1 MCYKAT
7 ILTIALV
14 LVICA
19 VNSTEGSDR
28 RTKYG
33 CEGTTVDIECE
44 EGRVIN
50 LVRANFGRFS
60 ISICND
66 MGNTTWSTNCIQ
78 PTTLRELKKRC
89 GSKARCR
96 IPVSSRLFGDPCPDT
111 HKYVE
116 VHYTCEPKLS
126 PPTTS
131 HAIPPWLLDLS
142 ATPAPR
148 PAKPKTTTTTTV
160 ATTEKTTRPTTVS
173 TTKLVPTVD
182 NVIDSEDV
190 EDEHDYTVGPREG
203 LERTDL
209 LVLESL
215 LEHCPPVTTRNLFWN
230 WTSSGDL
237 AIQPCP
243 GGSSGFAKWRCGSD
257 STWYLGSPDL
267 SECQSHWLAR
277 LETRLR
283 KGEPVV
289 TLANELADLT
299 SERTL
304 YGGDLGMITQLLQS
318 LAHRARQELFSTPSQ
333 EETERVTGS
342 LAIATLSVGNAL
354 LEDKHMAAW
363 ADLQPVERAQVGSN
377 LVLALQENAFFQAES
392 INVEKKILT
401 EESNLVSSMRIMRAR
416 DLADQHFVS
425 SNGEVSISIP
435 GTSLVENSE
444 NGAVRLVFFH
454 YNNLDHVL
462 PSSTNGVKFLNSHI
476 ASAAISQGHSSH
488 LSSPLTATF
497 GHVETSGMSGASC
510 VWWDYVSRTWA
521 EEGCWVLSSNASST
535 TCQCSHLGS
544 MAVLMEEAGSNTFAA
559 PHSTQASPST
569 LTVVI
574 AAIVS
579 IVICAVT
586 VTATFIIFRRFS
598 KGSLGCS
605 SASVPCLEPG
615 ENGSPGYYPYLS
627 SSATSTTIT
636 ASTPDK
642 VAASHSQYFLNN
654 ECQVLRP
661 LMIAPIGPNSTIYR
675 ATFANGQQAHV
686 IPIDSSCPEQQQQQ
700 QAQQGQQG
708 AGQKYQFRPITPS
721 ASHIYM
727 EIDPVY
733 NSETMSDILVSDMSD
748 DDLRRSSEDTNIGS
762 ERLQQQQQGS
772 NRPTLT
778 SASTMHPVRV
788 RQAEEVATATQQ
800 LMAGTYN
807 PRASHNW
814 NWRGPQH
821 HGHHVFQ

>member
-1 MCYKAT
+1 M
-7 ILTIALV
+7 
-14 LVICA
+14 
-19 VNSTEGSDR
+19 
-28 RTKYG
+28 
-33 CEGTTVDIECE
+33 TVDIECE

-148 PAKPKTTTTTTV
+148 PAKPKTITTTTV
-160 ATTEKTTRPTTVS
+160 ATTEKTTRPTTTVS

-267 SECQSHWLAR
+267 SECQSHWLTR
-277 LETRLR
+277 LETKLR
-283 KGEPVV
+283 KGGSVISV
-289 TLANELADLT
+289 SSELSGLT
-299 SERTL
+299 EIKTL
-304 YGGDLGMITQLLQS
+304 YGGDLSMITQLLQS
-318 LAHRARQELFSTPSQ
+318 LAHKARQDLFSIANQ
-333 EETERVTGS
+333 EEKEMTASQLGENTLKVGS
-342 LAIATLSVGNAL
+342 NL
-354 LEDKHMAAW
+354 LEDNQMLAW
-363 ADLQPVERAQVGSN
+363 SDLEPVERAQVGSN
-377 LVLALQENAFFQAES
+377 LVLAIQENTFFQADT
-392 INVEKKILT
+392 INIEKNIVMM
-401 EESNLVSSMRIMRAR
+401 EDNLLSSLRIMRAR
-416 DLADQHFVS
+416 DLYDQEFLSRHGNVK
-425 SNGEVSISIP
+425 IIIP
-435 GTSLVENSE
+435 AESLMENSE

-462 PSSTNGVKFLNSHI
+462 PSSTNGIKFLNSHI
-476 ASAAISQGHSSH
+476 ASASLSKGHATLLSH
-488 LSSPLTATF
+488 PLTASFT
-497 GHVETSGMSGASC
+497 HLESEGMANPSC
-510 VWWDYVSRTWA
+510 VWWDYVSRTWS
-521 EEGCWVLSSNASST
+521 EEGCWVLETNASQT
-535 TCQCSHLGS
+535 KCQCDHLGNF
-544 MAVLMEEAGSNTFAA
+544 AVLMEESAMVAA
-559 PHSTQASPST
+559 PHSVETSPNTS
-569 LTVVI
+569 TVVI
-574 AAIVS
+574 AAVVS
-579 IVICAVT
+579 IVICVVT
-586 VTATFIIFRRFS
+586 IAATFIIVRRFS
-598 KGSLGCS
+598 KGVCKNKL
-605 SASVPCLEPG
+605 PCLEAS
-615 ENGSPGYYPYLS
+615 ESSPGYYPYLS
-627 SSATSTTIT
+627 SSNTSTTIT
-636 ASTPDK
+636 ASSPDK
-642 VAASHSQYFLNN
+642 NTAPGHGGSQYFLNN

-661 LMIAPIGPNSTIYR
+661 LMITPIGPHSTIYR

-686 IPIDSSCPEQQQQQ
+686 IPIEPNSAND
-700 QAQQGQQG
+700 GN
-708 AGQKYQFRPITPS
+708 KYQFRPITPS

-733 NSETMSDILVSDMSD
+733 NSDTMSDILVSDTSD
-748 DDLRRSSEDTNIGS
+748 DELKRSSDDTAPAHARPSHVTSRLLHHHQPATHATLNINSLNARSLHRTDSTDWEARGLEREAARGS
-762 ERLQQQQQGS
+762 FQPSTLAGLHSRTQPGNWSGWANTGARFPQQQQQPGS
-772 NRPTLT
+772 
-778 SASTMHPVRV
+778 
-788 RQAEEVATATQQ
+788 VAANTIH
-800 LMAGTYN
+800 
-807 PRASHNW
+807 S
-814 NWRGPQH
+814 
-821 HGHHVFQ
+821 VFQ

>member
-1 MCYKAT
+1 M
-7 ILTIALV
+7 
-14 LVICA
+14 
-19 VNSTEGSDR
+19 
-28 RTKYG
+28 
-33 CEGTTVDIECE
+33 
-44 EGRVIN
+44 
-50 LVRANFGRFS
+50 
-60 ISICND
+60 
-66 MGNTTWSTNCIQ
+66 
-78 PTTLRELKKRC
+78 
-89 GSKARCR
+89 
-96 IPVSSRLFGDPCPDT
+96 SSRLFGDPCPDT
-111 HKYVE
+111 HKCKTPCIFILISKFLTTFVTLIVKVKRWVLISPPSDVE
-116 VHYTCEPKLS
+116 VHYTCEPKLA

-148 PAKPKTTTTTTV
+148 QAKPDPTTTV
-160 ATTEKTTRPTTVS
+160 ATTVATTRSTTVS
-173 TTKLVPTVD
+173 TSKTVPTVD
-182 NVIDSEDV
+182 TVIDNEDM
-190 EDEHDYTVGPREG
+190 EDEHDYTVEPHNS
-203 LERTDL
+203 LERNDL

-215 LEHCPPVTTRNLFWN
+215 MEHCPPVTTRNLFWN

-257 STWYLGSPDL
+257 SAWYLGSPDL

-277 LETRLR
+277 LEARLR

-289 TLANELADLT
+289 TLANELADLA

-333 EETERVTGS
+333 EEKERVTGS
-342 LAIATLSVGNAL
+342 LAIATLRVGNAL
-354 LEDKHMAAW
+354 LEDQHMAAW

-392 INVEKKILT
+392 INVEKNILT

-425 SNGEVSISIP
+425 INGEVSITIP

-476 ASAAISQGHSSH
+476 ASAAVSQGHSSH
-488 LSSPLTATF
+488 LSSALTATF

-544 MAVLMEEAGSNTFAA
+544 MAVLMEESGSNTFAA
-559 PHSTQASPST
+559 PQSTPASPST

-598 KGSLGCS
+598 KGSLSCS

-686 IPIDSSCPEQQQQQ
+686 IPIDSTCQEQQQQP
-700 QAQQGQQG
+700 
-708 AGQKYQFRPITPS
+708 GQKYQFRPITPS

-762 ERLQQQQQGS
+762 ERLQQQQQQGGS
-772 NRPTLT
+772 NRPTPT
-778 SASTMHPVRV
+778 SASTLHPVRA
-788 RQAEEVATATQQ
+788 RQAEELVAATQQ

-807 PRASHNW
+807 PRTSHHQAHNW
-814 NWRGPQH
+814 PWRGPQH

>member
-1 MCYKAT
+1 MAGPGRLLAILPLLLLAPAT
-7 ILTIALV
+7 L
-14 LVICA
+14 
-19 VNSTEGSDR
+19 GSDR

-33 CEGTTVDIECE
+33 CEGTTVAIECE
-44 EGRVIN
+44 EATVIN
-50 LVRANFGRFS
+50 LVRANYGRFS
-60 ISICND
+60 ISICNA

-89 GSKARCR
+89 GSKASCR
-96 IPVSSRLFGDPCPDT
+96 IPVSSELFGDPCPDT
-111 HKYVE
+111 LKYVE
-116 VHYTCEPKLS
+116 VHYTCEPRLA
-126 PPTTS
+126 PATTS

-148 PAKPKTTTTTTV
+148 MPRPATTTAATTTTSTTTE
-160 ATTEKTTRPTTVS
+160 ATTTATTSAPV
-173 TTKLVPTVD
+173 V
-182 NVIDSEDV
+182 DSEDV
-190 EDEHDYTVGPREG
+190 EDEHDYPQEEG
-203 LERTDL
+203 LDTAGL
-209 LVLESL
+209 LVLEAL
-215 LEHCPPVTTRNLFWN
+215 MDHCPPVTTRNLFWN

-257 STWYLGSPDL
+257 AAWYLGAPDL
-267 SECQSHWLAR
+267 SECQSHWLTR
-277 LETRLR
+277 LEARLR

-289 TLANELADLT
+289 ELVTELAALAE
-299 SERTL
+299 ERTL
-304 YGGDLGMITQLLQS
+304 YGGDLGLITQLLQS

-333 EETERVTGS
+333 EEKERVTAV
-342 LAIATLSVGNAL
+342 LATATLNVGNAL
-354 LEDKHMAAW
+354 LEEQEMAAW
-363 ADLQPVERAQVGSN
+363 ADLQPAERAQVGSS
-377 LVLALQENAFFQAES
+377 LVLALQENTFFHAET
-392 INVEKKILT
+392 INVEKDILT
-401 EESNLVSSMRIMRAR
+401 EETNLVSSLRIMRAR
-416 DLADQHFVS
+416 DLADQVFVS
-425 SNGEVSISIP
+425 EDKQVAITIP
-435 GTSLVENSE
+435 GSSLVENSE

-462 PSSTNGVKFLNSHI
+462 PSSTNGIKFLNSHI
-476 ASAAISQGHSSH
+476 ASAAVSQGPSSH

-497 GHVETSGMSGASC
+497 GHLERAGMSGPSC

-521 EEGCWVLSSNASST
+521 EDGCWVTATNASST

-544 MAVLMEEAGSNTFAA
+544 MAVLMEEAGTTFAA
-559 PHSTQASPST
+559 PHSTPASPST

-579 IVICAVT
+579 IVICGVT

-598 KGSLGCS
+598 KGSLGCGA
-605 SASVPCLEPG
+605 ASVPCLEAG
-615 ENGSPGYYPYLS
+615 DAGSPGYYPYLS

-642 VAASHSQYFLNN
+642 AAASHSQYFLNS

-661 LMIAPIGPNSTIYR
+661 LMIAPIGPHSTIYR

-686 IPIDSSCPEQQQQQ
+686 IPIDSP
-700 QAQQGQQG
+700 ADGH
-708 AGQKYQFRPITPS
+708 AGPKHQFRPITPS

-748 DDLRRSSEDTNIGS
+748 DDLRRSGEEAG
-762 ERLQQQQQGS
+762 ERLQGHLPMQ
-772 NRPTLT
+772 PPT
-778 SASTMHPVRV
+778 SASTLHMARSRHE
-788 RQAEEVATATQQ
+788 QEHLATQH

-807 PRASHNW
+807 PRSQAQGQVQGQGQAQGW
-814 NWRGPQH
+814 PWQAGV